1 MLYGI
6 NIDYYVKINFS
17 GFENIINA
25 LGGVDVT
32 LDYSLTIGNGA
43 FTVHP
48 GVNHLNGTQALAFS
62 RERKAYADGD
72 RQRGRN
78 QMMIMEAAIKKACTP
93 AILSNYSSVL
103 SAVSDSVITNMSYDD
118 LAALA
123 QMQLSE
129 MPSWNVK
136 QISVTGSGSMST
148 TTYSM
153 PGWNLY
159 VMVPDE
165 SSMNNAMNEIRALY
179 GE

>member
-1 MLYGI
+1 
-6 NIDYYVKINFS
+6 
-17 GFENIINA
+17 
-25 LGGVDVT
+25 
-32 LDYSLTIGNGA
+32 
-43 FTVHP
+43 
-48 GVNHLNGTQALAFS
+48 
-62 RERKAYADGD
+62 
-72 RQRGRN
+72 
-78 QMMIMEAAIKKACTP
+78 MMVMEAAIKKACTP

-103 SAVSDSVITNMSYDD
+103 NAVSDSVITNMSYDD
-118 LAALA
+118 LATLA
-123 QMQLSE
+123 QMQLNE

-153 PGWNLY
+153 PDWNLY